1 MVNVLPPMVQ
11 LKRMALDLL
20 FPRYCISCG
29 REGDFVCEKC
39 RASLPFITHPVCDK
53 CGRTLS
59 WKQECSRCIEGQ
71 NEIDGIRA
79 PFAFEGLVRRSV
91 HMLKYQN
98 IKALAET
105 FAVFLYDC
113 LKANALSVDVLV
125 PVPLHSKRLRE
136 RGYNQSGLLA
146 RELSRLSGLPF
157 TEDHLIRCLHTP
169 PQAQSSGVDERRNN
183 IMNAFKCPDNKLQGK
198 RVLLID
204 DVATSGSTLNTCA
217 REMKSTGTKSVWGLV
232 VALEL

>member
-1 MVNVLPPMVQ
+1 MVNVLPPVVQ

-20 FPRYCISCG
+20 FPRYCIGCG
-29 REGDFVCEKC
+29 REGDFICAKC
-39 RASLPFITHPVCDK
+39 RVSLPFITPPVCEK
-53 CGRTLS
+53 CGRTLLGE
-59 WKQECSRCIEGQ
+59 QQCNRCIEGQ
-71 NEIDGIRA
+71 NEIDGVRA
-79 PFAFEGLVRRSV
+79 PFAFEGLIRQSV

-105 FAVFLYDC
+105 FAVFLYNC
-113 LKANALSVDVLV
+113 LKSNALSVDTLV

-146 RELSRLSGLPF
+146 RELGKLSGLPVI
-157 TEDHLIRCLHTP
+157 EDHLIRYLYTP
-169 PQAQSSGVDERRNN
+169 PQAQSSGVGERRNN
-183 IMNAFKCPDNKLQGK
+183 IMNAFKCLDNKLQGK
-198 RVLLID
+198 RVLLVD

-217 REMKSTGTKSVWGLV
+217 RELKSNGAKSVWGLV